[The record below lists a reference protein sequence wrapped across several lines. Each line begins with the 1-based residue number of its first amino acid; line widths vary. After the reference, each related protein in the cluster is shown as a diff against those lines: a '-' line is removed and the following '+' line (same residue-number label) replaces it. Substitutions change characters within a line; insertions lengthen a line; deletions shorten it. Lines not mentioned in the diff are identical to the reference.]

1 MATNKLTEVAGLVAH
16 AVMGATIKD
25 KDGNDKIVKPDGD
38 ANYLDLRDIVA
49 GSSGTGGGDNPEN
62 PDNPSAGA
70 DYYAGSLADGE
81 ITERNLE
88 WSGTDDPTKDL
99 TVTFKDDPGSNPFDQ
114 YSGLTI
120 LGHIQKTVMTSGTK
134 GAISNLELNYD
145 PSNATK
151 DGYFTTTSPYPIY
164 ISQSDIASGQELDVP
179 INGIGEGLEGDNTKP
194 AIIHLKYNAD
204 KTMTISH
211 EDGYVNDGSSAGA
224 TGANYS
230 FVVEIIATFSTQKA
244 VAQLPPSV
252 NLFSGS
258 AVGNVLLSGP
268 STNYDNIQDGLLI
281 TLSNLTSEIGDFN
294 IGGNYGLSTQ
304 VGDLRI
310 DLSPSGLKTIK
321 IPKEQLTV
329 GNSFDISD
337 QLSQYIGKMIQL
349 QYKDMYN
356 NWSNIDSK
364 YSFGIVSF
372 GGTTINVL
380 PNTTLSM
387 NLTVSV
393 NGIVK
398 DKFPIPVIQVNTYKK

>member
-1 MATNKLTEVAGLVAH
+1 MEENALTKVARIVAGS
-16 AVMGATIKD
+16 VMGATYKD
-25 KDGNDKIVKPDGD
+25 KDGKQQVIKPTGD
-38 ANYLDLRDIVA
+38 ANYLDLSGVITNSGSTGGNA
-49 GSSGTGGGDNPEN
+49 GGATGGNTGGG
-62 PDNPSAGA
+62 
-70 DYYAGSLADGE
+70 
-81 ITERNLE
+81 
-88 WSGTDDPTKDL
+88 GT
-99 TVTFKDDPGSNPFDQ
+99 
-114 YSGLTI
+114 
-120 LGHIQKTVMTSGTK
+120 
-134 GAISNLELNYD
+134 
-145 PSNATK
+145 
-151 DGYFTTTSPYPIY
+151 
-164 ISQSDIASGQELDVP
+164 SQSQVS
-179 INGIGEGLEGDNTKP
+179 
-194 AIIHLKYNAD
+194 
-204 KTMTISH
+204 
-211 EDGYVNDGSSAGA
+211 
-224 TGANYS
+224 
-230 FVVEIIATFSTQKA
+230 
-244 VAQLPPSV
+244 QLPSTV

-281 TLSNLTSEIGDFN
+281 TLSNLTSEIGDLN

-364 YSFGIVSF
+364 YSFDIVSF

>member
-1 MATNKLTEVAGLVAH
+1 MATNKLTEVAGLVAQ
-16 AVMGATIKD
+16 AVMGAKVKD
-25 KDGNDKIVKPDGD
+25 KDGNAKTVKPTGD
-38 ANYLDLRDIVA
+38 DNLLDLTDIVA
-49 GSSGTGGGDNPEN
+49 GGSTGGN
-62 PDNPSAGA
+62 AG
-70 DYYAGSLADGE
+70 
-81 ITERNLE
+81 
-88 WSGTDDPTKDL
+88 GTT
-99 TVTFKDDPGSNPFDQ
+99 GGN
-114 YSGLTI
+114 
-120 LGHIQKTVMTSGTK
+120 TST
-134 GAISNLELNYD
+134 
-145 PSNATK
+145 P
-151 DGYFTTTSPYPIY
+151 
-164 ISQSDIASGQELDVP
+164 VP
-179 INGIGEGLEGDNTKP
+179 
-194 AIIHLKYNAD
+194 
-204 KTMTISH
+204 
-211 EDGYVNDGSSAGA
+211 
-224 TGANYS
+224 
-230 FVVEIIATFSTQKA
+230 
-244 VAQLPPSV
+244 QLPSTV

-294 IGGNYGLSTQ
+294 IRGNYGLSTQ

-364 YSFGIVSF
+364 YSFDIVSF